1 MRMPTFSGLE
11 GGCAMANT
19 CAAETG
25 LATWPV
31 LSVASVTGD
40 SKGAPRE

>member
-1 MRMPTFSGLE
+1 MRMPTFSGLA

-19 CAAETG
+19 CAAETAWATCSV
-25 LATWPV
+25 LA
-31 LSVASVTGD
+31 VASVTGD